1 LQGRGIRLRDG
12 ITLDALDGI
21 GVPKIASGGWTPA
34 IELRLNCG
42 LDWHGPGQTGKS
54 SQYSHR
60 VCQMALIEGMYYDS
74 KSTGEDNN
82 MLGDE
87 ES

>member
-1 LQGRGIRLRDG
+1 
-12 ITLDALDGI
+12 
-21 GVPKIASGGWTPA
+21 
-34 IELRLNCG
+34 LNCG